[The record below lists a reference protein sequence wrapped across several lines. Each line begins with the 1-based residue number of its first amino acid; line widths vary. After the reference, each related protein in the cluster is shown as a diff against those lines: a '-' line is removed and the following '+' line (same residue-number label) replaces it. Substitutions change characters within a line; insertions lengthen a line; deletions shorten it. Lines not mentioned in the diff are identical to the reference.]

1 MGSPVSSVIANLY
14 REILEEQAIKSAP
27 CKPKIGKPFVDD
39 TLTILDWNRVD
50 VFVQHLN
57 SRQPSICF
65 TMEIENDSKIRRR
78 RLL

>member
-39 TLTILDWNRVD
+39 TLTILDRNRVD

-57 SRQPSICF
+57 SQQPSICF